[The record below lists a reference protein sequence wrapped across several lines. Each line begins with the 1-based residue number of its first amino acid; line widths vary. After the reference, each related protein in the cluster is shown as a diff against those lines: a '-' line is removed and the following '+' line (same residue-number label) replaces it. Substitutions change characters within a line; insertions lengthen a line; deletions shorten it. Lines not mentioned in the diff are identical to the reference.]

1 MYVRR
6 RPALVRG
13 GNRSCAANSRPSIR
27 NYTQV
32 EKYWNMCTRRNHL
45 QGTYPYN
52 TIARACAT
60 NLVLRADTFRRHLT
74 SPAQMRQVDFSNY
87 VIRNFAEALCPI
99 ILGMLW
105 IQFWAFLMFCARQNW
120 GSDIPYTL
128 PTSTTP
134 RTDQTEAA
142 KNNAQ
147 HKSTNIK
154 HDVLRICI
162 ILCPRISHT
171 SYGANYLHCRFLRRQ
186 LAKLI

>member
-1 MYVRR
+1 MCREFPRSAIQCSSKVQARMWHSWNHR
-6 RPALVRG
+6 ISPG
-13 GNRSCAANSRPSIR
+13 TDNRVI
-27 NYTQV
+27 
-32 EKYWNMCTRRNHL
+32 
-45 QGTYPYN
+45 
-52 TIARACAT
+52 
-60 NLVLRADTFRRHLT
+60 LT

-186 LAKLI
+186 WAKLI